1 MYEEFEIKTSY
12 KYLKEVIGNLKEPI
26 CILGG
31 WAVFFHV
38 NNKFQKAQ
46 GRPYLGSRDIDVGFH
61 LEKNININILQ
72 KSAIVKS
79 IKILEKLDF
88 KSVSFRMYKEFHTET
103 GENIQERQNIPS
115 HYIFP
120 LYVDLIVDNIP
131 NNFKEIVGFIPID
144 EPLLSLAFSG
154 KNMLVKEFD
163 KKLLLPSSLLLLAMK
178 INSLPHRTKDHKKI
192 KDLCDIF
199 SLLWYSDIDM
209 KKAKEELLEITTKNN
224 IKNCLQ
230 SITEENLEKASLQIN
245 HNVVEIHRVLQQL
258 E

>member
-1 MYEEFEIKTSY
+1 MYKEFEIKTSY
-12 KYLKEVIGNLKEPI
+12 TYLKEVIGNLQEPI

-61 LEKNININILQ
+61 LEKNVNIDALQ

-79 IKILEKLDF
+79 IKILEKLNF

-103 GENIQERQNIPS
+103 GEDIQKGQNVPS

-120 LYVDLIVDNIP
+120 LYIDLIVDNIP
-131 NNFKEIVGFIPID
+131 NNFKEVVGFTPID

-154 KNMLVKEFD
+154 KNMTVKEFD
-163 KKLLLPSSLLLLAMK
+163 KNLLLPSSLLLLAMK
-178 INSLPHRTKDHKKI
+178 INSLPQRPKNHKKI

-199 SLLWYSDIDM
+199 SLLWYADIDM
-209 KKAKEELLEITTKNN
+209 KKAKEELLKITTKNK

-230 SITEENLEKASLQIN
+230 NITEENLEKASHQIT
-245 HNVVEIHRVLQQL
+245 HNVAEIYRVIQQL
-258 E
+258 K